1 MPGLGADQAA
11 TVDPL
16 SQNWEQ
22 WEPSAT
28 LLCAE
33 LESAFRAWDLH
44 AWEDSEDTSGH
55 SSPGEAEPWSSQ
67 TLQYHSGVADLRDWF
82 R

>member
-1 MPGLGADQAA
+1 MAGLGADQAA

-28 LLCAE
+28 LLYAE
-33 LESAFRAWDLH
+33 PESTFRVWDLH
-44 AWEDSEDTSGH
+44 AWEDSQDTSDH
-55 SSPGEAEPWSSQ
+55 SAQEKLSHGQAKPYSTILG
-67 TLQYHSGVADLRDWF
+67 
-82 R
+82 

>member
-1 MPGLGADQAA
+1 MAGLGADQAA

-28 LLCAE
+28 LLYAE
-33 LESAFRAWDLH
+33 LESAFTVWDLH
-44 AWEDSEDTSGH
+44 EWEGSQDTSDH
-55 SSPGEAEPWSSQ
+55 SVQEELSHGQAKP
-67 TLQYHSGVADLRDWF
+67 HSTILE
-82 R
+82 